1 MSAPPPATIAVQ
13 RALPI
18 KWGYCRGCN
27 ARVEWVRTQNG
38 KHMPVDWPLHPLATH
53 EDLTGQLWV
62 DIDAA
67 QSHFVTCPQA
77 DTFRRRE
84 KTNAE

>member
-1 MSAPPPATIAVQ
+1 
-13 RALPI
+13 
-18 KWGYCRGCN
+18 
-27 ARVEWVRTQNG
+27 
-38 KHMPVDWPLHPLATH
+38 MPVDWPLHPLATH